1 MSCALLW
8 GGGVFLVCLLLWV
21 IGLTDVM
28 RIVVEGGISSMPALW
43 VIGLTDVMRIVVEG
57 GISSMPAL
65 WVIGLIDV
73 MRTVAEGGGVFLV
86 CLLCG

>member
-8 GGGVFLVCLLLWV
+8 GGGGVFLVCLLLWV

-57 GISSMPAL
+57 
-65 WVIGLIDV
+65 
-73 MRTVAEGGGVFLV
+73 VFLV